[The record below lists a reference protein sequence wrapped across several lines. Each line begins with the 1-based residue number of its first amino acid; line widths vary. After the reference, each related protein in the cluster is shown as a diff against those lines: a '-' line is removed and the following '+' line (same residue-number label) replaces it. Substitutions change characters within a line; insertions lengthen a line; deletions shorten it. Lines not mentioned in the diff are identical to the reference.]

1 MLKLKVND
9 TVKVKIG
16 KDKGREGKI
25 SKVFPTEAKILIDG
39 INIYKKHVKA
49 AMTVDK
55 KGGIFELSRPLA
67 ISKVALVCPKCKK
80 ATRVGFKFEKDKK
93 IRVCKKCGKG
103 IDSK

>member
-9 TVKVKIG
+9 TVKVKLG

-25 SKVFPTEAKILIDG
+25 AKVFPTEAKVLVDG

-55 KGGIFELSRPLA
+55 KGGIFELSRPIA
-67 ISKVALVCPKCKK
+67 ASKLALVCPKCGKP
-80 ATRVGFKFEKDKK
+80 TRVGFKVEKGVKTR
-93 IRVCKKCGKG
+93 ICKKCGKG

>member
-1 MLKLKVND
+1 MKLKVGD
-9 TVKVKIG
+9 TIKVQIG

-25 SKVFPTEAKILIDG
+25 AKVFLKEDKVLVDG

-55 KGGIFELSRPLA
+55 KGGIFELSRPIA
-67 ISKVALVCPKCKK
+67 VSKVALLCPKCKK
-80 ATRVGFKFEKDKK
+80 TTRIGFKIEKGVK
-93 IRVCKKCGKG
+93 IRVCKKCKKE